1 MIYLKNLNN
10 DYMKFKIYATS
21 IIAAIILY
29 SNRGFGENNPTVQF
43 LSYKS
48 SGLRLSGDLVLL
60 VEDIVKNKWNGIEF
74 LNAENGIS
82 YSRGGEYLLT
92 KKNIQPQHL
101 QSGLLK
107 STEQKNLH
115 YFESNRAFLVISDQ
129 APIEFVE
136 QIKKYKNKHTL
147 FEDRHV
153 YWNDLDWGQVKS
165 GLTTNEGFSVYSFNK
180 SNWLSSTNWNFSA
193 YFTYRLKLNN
203 QIFEVTV
210 LPKQFGGVT
219 RVMSA
224 IKKHE
229 KKGAIVLGLGDIT
242 PPVEGASRG
251 DLEILDVLNM
261 GTDNPQY
268 ILASGDEI
276 LGYHKYKEYYKTQVE
291 KSKVHLISSNVFF
304 DEAGQK
310 TLAFTPYKIINIK
323 SKKVAL
329 IGITAPR
336 FNNTIE
342 KFTAR
347 LPWLKSVSIMEPR
360 LILENDIIP
369 KIRKQVDLIVVF
381 TNMTSAERA
390 QYSDDI
396 EGIDILIHGAD
407 TTFGYEKILT
417 VDLKN
422 YDLRSP
428 RIPILDLEASD
439 LHLNETNF
447 EFIERDIHLKNQI
460 HYLDQKYD
468 LTDFGASF
476 SESFSNM
483 IAAQDIALP
492 DHRFI
497 YDDKIMVSKEEFAN
511 TAAEIMR
518 RKLRAEVGIFNI
530 QAQQSTLPG
539 RVDSAVIKTWIRT
552 HEHLVSGYLKGSDL
566 ALLLDQNVLVEKNF
580 KLAFAGLDKS
590 KTIHGSPINSNE
602 YYRIAT
608 SSAISEN
615 LSKYPS
621 FKSFDKKSFHFT
633 NQDNFYEE
641 DMSGNQVVL
650 AEMVSASLVDI
661 WKQKEQ
667 LPEAERYQFY
677 RQLYEGFFLDN
688 EDLGYWAHDFK
699 NFRIEYSQLKTTDTF
714 EFDQV
719 RDSRLNMA
727 DQKIFTG
734 RLDFSAYYRRNP
746 LLSEVGIKAQYSKL
760 ELSSAND
767 VKNSYILGDDLVVFA
782 NLGLPV
788 FEVQSADWFATNSGP
803 IAELAYDSEFESD
816 ANLPYQKNI
825 QSFMGWKFYN
835 GSMFRSTLVSLFNEN
850 RLSDSIKKNQW
861 GATVRF
867 EIDQLLLSD
876 TSNFKS
882 QLDYK
887 YYFDSDDDNQE
898 DLRSRL
904 IWDNYLDLKL
914 TKNFSFGPFVK
925 LGSFT
930 GKVFNKTASQ
940 TTIGFNF
947 NFSSFWKPKYQ
958 KDPL

>member
-1 MIYLKNLNN
+1 
-10 DYMKFKIYATS
+10 MKLKIYTVS
-21 IIAAIILY
+21 IISAIIFFCN
-29 SNRGFGENNPTVQF
+29 SGFGENNPTVQF

-48 SGLRLSGDLVLL
+48 SGMRLSGDLVLL
-60 VEDIVKNKWNGIEF
+60 IEDIVKNKWNGIEF
-74 LNAENGIS
+74 LNSENGIS

-92 KKNIQPQHL
+92 KKNAQAQY
-101 QSGLLK
+101 LLNGPLK
-107 STEQKNLH
+107 NIEQKSLH
-115 YFESNRAFLVISDQ
+115 YFETNRSFLVISDQ
-129 APIEFVE
+129 APIEFIE
-136 QIKKYKNKHTL
+136 QIKKYKNKHTV
-147 FEDRHV
+147 FEDRHG
-153 YWNDLDWGQVKS
+153 YWNDLVWGHVKS
-165 GLTTNEGFSVYSFNK
+165 GLTENEGFSVYSFNK
-180 SNWLSSTNWNFSA
+180 SNWASSTKWNFSA
-193 YFTYRLKLNN
+193 YFTYKLKLNN

-210 LPKQFGGVT
+210 LPKQFGGIVRT
-219 RVMSA
+219 TSA
-224 IKKHE
+224 IKQHE
-229 KKGAIVLGLGDIT
+229 KDGTIILGLGDIT
-242 PPVEGASRG
+242 PPVEGASIH
-251 DLEILDVLNM
+251 DLEILDVLAT
-261 GTDNPQY
+261 GTDNPHY

-276 LGYHKYKEYYKTQVE
+276 LGYHKYRGYYKNQGE
-291 KSKVHLISSNVFF
+291 RSKVHLLSSNVFF
-304 DEAGQK
+304 EEAGQK
-310 TLAFTPYKIINIK
+310 SLAFVPYKIFDIK
-323 SKKVAL
+323 GKKIAL

-336 FNNTIE
+336 FINTIE

-347 LPWLKSVSIMEPR
+347 FPWLKSVSIMEPR
-360 LILENDIIP
+360 GILENEIIP

-396 EGIDILIHGAD
+396 EGIDMLVYGAD
-407 TTFGYEKILT
+407 TIFGNEKTLT
-417 VDLKN
+417 VDQKD
-422 YDLRSP
+422 YDVRSP
-428 RIPILDLEASD
+428 RTSILEVAASD

-447 EFIERDIHLKNQI
+447 KFTGKDIQLTNQI

-468 LTDFGASF
+468 LTDYNASF
-476 SESFSNM
+476 SESFSSM

-518 RKLRAEVGIFNI
+518 RKLRAEVGIFNV

-539 RVDSAVIKTWIRT
+539 RVDAAVIKTWIRT
-552 HEHLVSGYLKGSDL
+552 HEQLVSGYLKGSDL
-566 ALLLDQNVLVEKNF
+566 TMLLDQNVLFEKNF
-580 KLAFAGLDKS
+580 KLAFSGLDKS
-590 KTIHGSPINSNE
+590 KMIHGSPINPNE

-608 SSAISEN
+608 SSAVSEN

-621 FKSFDKKSFHFT
+621 FRSFDKKSFHFV
-633 NQDNFYEE
+633 NQDSFYEE
-641 DMSGNQVVL
+641 DANGTQVAL
-650 AEMVSASLVDI
+650 AEMISNSLVDI

-667 LPEAERYQFY
+667 LPKAERYQFY
-677 RQLYEGFFLDN
+677 RQLYEGFISDH
-688 EDLGYWAHDFK
+688 EDRGYWAHDFK
-699 NFRIEYSQLKTTDTF
+699 NFRIEYSQLKTTDTS
-714 EFDQV
+714 EFNQV

-788 FEVQSADWFATNSGP
+788 FEVQSANWFATNSGP